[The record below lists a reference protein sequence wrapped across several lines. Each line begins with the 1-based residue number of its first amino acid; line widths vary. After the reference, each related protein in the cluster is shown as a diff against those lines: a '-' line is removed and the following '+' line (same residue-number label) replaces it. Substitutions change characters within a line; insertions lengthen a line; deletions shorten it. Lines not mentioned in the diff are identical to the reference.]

1 MAEAWL
7 IAQDPYLKS
16 DEFGQSID
24 EVENLIKK
32 HEAFEKAAAAQ
43 EERFAALER
52 LTTVRSNSNKFSFM
66 PPLNFSVSLKLT
78 VNWESGTKNLR
89 IDDNISLP
97 FSVRVERYEETT
109 RGGAAGPR
117 RHYREAEGRKVT
129 TQILTQ
135 CQLAYL

>member
-52 LTTVRSNSNKFSFM
+52 LTTVSRLFS
-66 PPLNFSVSLKLT
+66 LNF
-78 VNWESGTKNLR
+78 
-89 IDDNISLP
+89 NISLNCP
-97 FSVRVERYEETT
+97 NLELGKWDMEFYDLFPLSSS
-109 RGGAAGPR
+109 
-117 RHYREAEGRKVT
+117 
-129 TQILTQ
+129 
-135 CQLAYL
+135 

>member
-52 LTTVRSNSNKFSFM
+52 LTTVSRF
-66 PPLNFSVSLKLT
+66 
-78 VNWESGTKNLR
+78 
-89 IDDNISLP
+89 NISLNRP
-97 FSVRVERYEETT
+97 NLKLGKWDMEFYDLSPSVRVERYEETT
-109 RGGAAGPR
+109 GGGAAGPCR
-117 RHYREAEGRKVT
+117 YYREAEGREVKD
-129 TQILTQ
+129 QILTQ
-135 CQLAYL
+135 HLV

>member
-52 LTTVRSNSNKFSFM
+52 LTTVSSRSKIFHMFS
-66 PPLNFSVSLKLT
+66 LNF
-78 VNWESGTKNLR
+78 
-89 IDDNISLP
+89 NISLNCP
-97 FSVRVERYEETT
+97 NLELGKWDMEFYDLFPLSSS
-109 RGGAAGPR
+109 
-117 RHYREAEGRKVT
+117 
-129 TQILTQ
+129 
-135 CQLAYL
+135 